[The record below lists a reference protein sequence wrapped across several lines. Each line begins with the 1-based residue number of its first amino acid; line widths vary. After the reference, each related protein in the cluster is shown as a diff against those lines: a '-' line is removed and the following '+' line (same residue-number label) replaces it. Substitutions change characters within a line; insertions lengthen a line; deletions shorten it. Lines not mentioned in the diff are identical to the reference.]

1 METETGHYFDS
12 SPAVR
17 SDPRRVTLALPDLT
31 VELQTDRGVFSAD
44 RVDPGTRLLLLEAP
58 PPAATG
64 ELLDLGCGYGPVAIA
79 LARRAPAARVWAVD
93 VNRRALSLT
102 TANAR
107 ALGLV
112 NVTAVT
118 PASVPVDLR
127 FTAIYTNPPVRIG
140 KPALHHLL
148 DAWVPRAEV
157 TWMVVSKHLGADSLT
172 RWMAGERGWTVE
184 RVVSRVSYRVLGVHP

>member
-1 METETGHYFDS
+1 MSIPKSHYFEARPEVAS
-12 SPAVR
+12 RPHRVR
-17 SDPRRVTLALPDLT
+17 LVLPDM
-31 VELQTDRGVFSAD
+31 ELDLLADRGVFGF
-44 RVDPGTRLLLLEAP
+44 RGVDTGTVILLREAP
-58 PPAATG
+58 PPPDG
-64 ELLDLGCGYGPVAIA
+64 GVILDLGCGYGPIAIT
-79 LARRAPAARVWAVD
+79 LARRAPASRVWAVD

-127 FTAIYTNPPVRIG
+127 FTAVYTNPPVRIG

-148 DAWVPRAEV
+148 DA
-157 TWMVVSKHLGADSLT
+157 
-172 RWMAGERGWTVE
+172 
-184 RVVSRVSYRVLGVHP
+184 